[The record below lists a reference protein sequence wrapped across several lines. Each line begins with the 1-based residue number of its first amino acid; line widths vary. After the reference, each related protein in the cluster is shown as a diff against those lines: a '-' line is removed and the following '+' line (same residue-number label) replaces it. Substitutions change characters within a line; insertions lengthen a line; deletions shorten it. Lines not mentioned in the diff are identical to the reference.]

1 LKLWIT
7 SYERSA
13 AGLNDYFV
21 SFRNFEHAGRLL
33 FDGKRWFEGKV
44 RIVAAG
50 VNMECH
56 IALNIMHSPKTGSF
70 LMLRDLEGRVLPP
83 APFLVTSSFATE
95 ILFDGIVLV
104 DPPLGYDGESGDL
117 EYVPVAGTGWFGILS
132 IVPSELP
139 RLSLVAFAEKAGASI
154 DPVEVVR
161 QADVD
166 EPLGRV
172 VPVSNDS
179 YEKPG

>member
-1 LKLWIT
+1 LRLWIT
-7 SYERSA
+7 SYEPSA
-13 AGLNDYFV
+13 AASNDYFV
-21 SFRNFEHAGRLL
+21 SFRDFEYSDRIL
-33 FDGKRWFEGKV
+33 FDGKRSFEGKV

-50 VNMECH
+50 VNMERN
-56 IALNIMHSPKTGSF
+56 IALNIEHSPRYGF
-70 LMLRDLEGRVLPP
+70 YVMLRDLEGRVLPP
-83 APFLVTSSFATE
+83 APFLVTSSFTTE
-95 ILFDGIVLV
+95 ILFNGIVIV

-154 DPVEVVR
+154 DPLEVVR

-166 EPLGRV
+166 EPLGRII
-172 VPVSNDS
+172 PVSNDS